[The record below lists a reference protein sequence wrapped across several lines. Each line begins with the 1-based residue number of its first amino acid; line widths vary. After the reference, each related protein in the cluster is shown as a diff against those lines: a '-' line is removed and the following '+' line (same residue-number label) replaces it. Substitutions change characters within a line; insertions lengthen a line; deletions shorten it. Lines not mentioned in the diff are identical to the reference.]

1 MAPCSLRSFLY
12 PHFGTASGP
21 RNCQF
26 WAGLDEGPAF
36 HRQDPG
42 GLGEFSMPRIA
53 TESVEKILGGGGRPD
68 RVITAA
74 RKPDRPER
82 LLRRRHQFPEQSPW
96 DKNGRDHPRR
106 SRGSTSC
113 TRFERT
119 DTRETA
125 SNASEAGSDRSFLAR
140 IPSPGEGLW
149 PDLLKEPAPAGAPRR
164 RRPGRHWE
172 LAPT

>member
-53 TESVEKILGGGGRPD
+53 TESVENSF
-68 RVITAA
+68 
-74 RKPDRPER
+74 
-82 LLRRRHQFPEQSPW
+82 RRW
-96 DKNGRDHPRR
+96 
-106 SRGSTSC
+106 
-113 TRFERT
+113 
-119 DTRETA
+119 REA
-125 SNASEAGSDRSFLAR
+125 
-140 IPSPGEGLW
+140 
-149 PDLLKEPAPAGAPRR
+149 
-164 RRPGRHWE
+164 RPGDYGGKK
-172 LAPT
+172 A